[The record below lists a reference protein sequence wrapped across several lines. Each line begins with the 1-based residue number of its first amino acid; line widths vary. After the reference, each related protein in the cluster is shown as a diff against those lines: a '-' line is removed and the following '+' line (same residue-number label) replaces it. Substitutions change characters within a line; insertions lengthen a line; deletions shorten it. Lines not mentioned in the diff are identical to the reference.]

1 MQRLK
6 SEYEKLQKG
15 QKQLQLP
22 TGVDQGVDPATGLP
36 LQAQITP
43 CQPMGVDEIVED
55 EGLKHFGYEFFTR
68 RNEVTF
74 WENLPTPANYLLG
87 SGDELVVSLW

>member
-1 MQRLK
+1 M
-6 SEYEKLQKG
+6 
-15 QKQLQLP
+15 
-22 TGVDQGVDPATGLP
+22 DQGVDPTTGLP

-55 EGLKHFGYEFFTR
+55 EGLKYFGYEFFTR

-74 WENLPTPANYLLG
+74 WENLSTHANYLLG
-87 SGDELVVSLW
+87 SGDELMVSLW